1 MINKSQI
8 NEKADFLIKK
18 SKKNGADNV
27 DVLYVE
33 NINIDVGCR
42 LKKIEK
48 LERSESNDLGL
59 RFIKNKKQ
67 VIVSSNDLSKKSLE
81 ELVYKASKMI
91 DAVPKDPYCSIADKK
106 NIIKKVPNLKIYE
119 NKEPTIK
126 SLKEKAVEAEK
137 AGLNV
142 KGITNSEGAE
152 IGWSKSKVHLFNSNG
167 LNVNYQS
174 SGYSIYAV
182 LIAGHGTSMER
193 EYEYSSSV
201 FEKDL
206 TKASLVG
213 KKAGQLAVKKL
224 NPRKISTSKIPVI
237 FSPRVSNSFLRHFS
251 AAINGNSITRGTSF
265 LKKKL
270 NKQILSNEINITDD
284 PLKKKG
290 LQSKPFD
297 GEGLKTKNIQ
307 LVKNGIL
314 KSWFLD
320 LSTAMQLKLKS
331 TAHASRGISSP
342 PTPSP
347 TNLYFEPGNVSPKN
361 LIGNIKKGIY
371 VTELM
376 GSSVNLIN
384 GDYSRGGSGFLID
397 KGEIAYPING
407 ITIADNLNEMFK
419 KMILA
424 NDLEFKQG
432 LNSPTMLIEGMTVAG

>member
-18 SKKNGADNV
+18 SKKTGADNV

-106 NIIKKVPNLKIYE
+106 NIIKKIPNLKIYE

-126 SLKEKAVEAEK
+126 SLKEKAMEAEK

-152 IGWSKSKVHLFNSNG
+152 IGWNKSKVHLFNSNG

-270 NKQILSNEINITDD
+270 NKQIFSNEINITDD

-384 GDYSRGGSGFLID
+384 GDYSRGGSGFMID
-397 KGEIAYPING
+397 KGKITYPINE